1 MKNTYFLNLIILFL
15 LFSGASFAQQINKGN
30 NEIGFLK
37 TDIVKKLNTPSKIWI
52 NGGWEIK
59 NDGNRVWKKGHWE
72 FEEKTF
78 QQKSEIFRSKMNE
91 KNRV

>member
-1 MKNTYFLNLIILFL
+1 MKNTYLLNLIILFS

-59 NDGNRVWKKGHWE
+59 SDGTKVWKKGYWI

-78 QQKSEIFRSKMNE
+78 QKKSEIFRQKFNARN
-91 KNRV
+91 KV